1 MSVFI
6 INSFARALWTPSEIT
21 TTAWYDAADLGTI
34 THSGGAISQWDDKSG
49 NDYHVTQSTGSKQPD
64 TGTRTIGGKNV
75 IEFNGGQVLAN
86 NAFAMSSALITM
98 FGVLASDTADGVRVI
113 SIQNSGSVE
122 MYPWGAGCRSPEQA
136 TISIGLNT
144 DINLYSFVKSA
155 ADDHEL
161 WNNGTS
167 VGTDSTTTT
176 TFTSS
181 DIIIG
186 ALNDGS
192 PPTSAFN
199 GRLAE
204 FIVIDSAISTSNR
217 QKVEGYLA
225 WKWGRE
231 GSLPSGH
238 KFKSA
243 PPRI

>member
-1 MSVFI
+1 MSFI
-6 INSFARALWTPSEIT
+6 INPYARAFWTPSEIG
-21 TTAWYDAADLGTI
+21 TTAWYDADDSSTI
-34 THSGGAISQWDDKSG
+34 THSGGAVSQWNDKSG
-49 NDYHVTQSTGSKQPD
+49 NGYHVTQSTGSKQPD

-75 IEFNGGQVLAN
+75 IEFNGGQVLIN
-86 NAFAMSSALITM
+86 NSFAMSSALITM
-98 FGVLASDTADGVRVI
+98 FGVLASDAAEGVRVI
-113 SIQNSGSVE
+113 SIQNSGSFE

-144 DINLYSFVKSA
+144 NINLYSFVKSA
-155 ADDHEL
+155 ANDHEL

-167 VGTDSTTTT
+167 VGTNSTTTT

-181 DIIIG
+181 DILIG

-192 PPTSAFN
+192 PPAAAFN

-231 GSLPSGH
+231 ASLSNSH

-243 PPRI
+243 PPRL